1 MLIQYTDVE
10 ERQRQLTR
18 LIGIEDLIWAQV
30 EGFKKVYAI
39 ADEDLERDNAEK
51 TSAVHFMRFE
61 LNDEMI
67 TAVKSG
73 TAISVGVDHKNY
85 QQTISP
91 VASNLRDSL
100 AGDLN

>member
-1 MLIQYTDVE
+1 MRVE
-10 ERQRQLTR
+10 DCE
-18 LIGIEDLIWAQV
+18 
-30 EGFKKVYAI
+30 KVYAI

-61 LNDEMI
+61 LNKEMI
-67 TAVKSG
+67 DAVKSG
-73 TAISVGVDHKNY
+73 STISAGVEHANY

-100 AGDLN
+100 AGDLS